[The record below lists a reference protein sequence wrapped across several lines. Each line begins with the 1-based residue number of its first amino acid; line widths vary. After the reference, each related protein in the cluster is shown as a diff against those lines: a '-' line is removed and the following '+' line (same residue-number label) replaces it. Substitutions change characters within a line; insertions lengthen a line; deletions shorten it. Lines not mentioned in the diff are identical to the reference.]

1 MLKWVCIAL
10 AVLIV
15 LLQYHLWLG
24 EGGVL
29 ELNHI
34 RHRADVLEE
43 KNARLQ
49 ARNDRLAA
57 EVIDLK
63 NGLAAIEERARS
75 DLGMVR
81 RDEEFFWVPGVTA
94 ERSILEQSAAVLQGD
109 PGQAA
114 STHEEAAP

>member
-10 AVLIV
+10 VVLIG
-15 LLQYHLWLG
+15 LLQYHLWFG
-24 EGGVL
+24 EGGVR

-43 KNARLQ
+43 KNDRLQ

-63 NGLAAIEERARS
+63 KGLDAIEERARS
-75 DLGMVR
+75 DLGMIR
-81 RDEEFFWVPGVTA
+81 RDEQFFWVPGVTA
-94 ERSILEQSAAVLQGD
+94 ERSIIEQSATTLQGD
-109 PGQAA
+109 PEKAA
-114 STHEEAAP
+114 AMPEEVAP